1 MKLRARIHAWKGRL
15 YERLM
20 LFLASHA
27 AKTNEHINDKP
38 FVVAASPATANFCL
52 YCLWTYMI
60 WNDESEMW
68 TCPTCGVSCHPPL
81 AVTEKRPVVR
91 VREVVTLPEQRAV
104 QVPRTPH
111 VFSLARGVEKRPYVP
126 GRYLK
131 AVTRDLKL
139 IDNKPY
145 HKNGVRVDT
154 EEFERIIF
162 PPRNERRT

>member
-1 MKLRARIHAWKGRL
+1 
-15 YERLM
+15 

-111 VFSLARGVEKRPYVP
+111 VFSLAHEEKRPYVA

-162 PPRNERRT
+162 PPPGERRTR